1 MNNQDHLSDR
11 HFAEI
16 ARRVEGFTGIM
27 LPPGKRVM
35 VEGRLRK
42 RVRALGLSDLEEY
55 GRQIIDRGG
64 LESEFLHVVDCV
76 TTNKTD
82 FFREPQHF
90 DFLVEHAIPH
100 LLEGRNRH
108 APLRF
113 WSAAASIGAEAY
125 TIGMVAAELLG
136 LEGAPFEIL
145 GTDVSGEVLAQA
157 ARAVYPLAY
166 AAPVQSPYRERY
178 LMFARDAKRQEFR
191 IVPELR
197 RRATFQRLNLM
208 DRSYA
213 VKADVDVIFCRN
225 VLIYFSKETQ
235 AGVIARLSSYL
246 RIGGYLILGHSE
258 SLGGADKSGLRP
270 LGPNI
275 FRRER

>member
-1 MNNQDHLSDR
+1 MNQDHLSDR

-27 LPPGKRVM
+27 LPPSKRVM

-55 GRQIIDRGG
+55 GREIIDRGG
-64 LESEFLHVVDCV
+64 LEDEFLHVVDCV

-90 DFLVEHAIPH
+90 DFLSEEAIPQ
-100 LLEGRNRH
+100 LLAGRKSN

-125 TIGMVAAELLG
+125 TIGMVAAERLG
-136 LEGAPFEIL
+136 LEGANFEIL
-145 GTDVSGEVLAQA
+145 GTDVSGDVLAQA
-157 ARAVYPLAY
+157 VRAVYPKSFAS
-166 AAPVQSPYRERY
+166 PVPQPYRERY
-178 LMFARDAKRQEFR
+178 LMFARDPARQEFR

-197 RRATFQRLNLM
+197 RHVEFQRLNLM
-208 DRSYA
+208 DKSYA
-213 VKADVDVIFCRN
+213 VRSDVDVVFCRN

-235 AGVIARLSSYL
+235 AGVLARLASYL

-258 SLGGADKSGLRP
+258 SLGGNEMSGLRA
-270 LGPNI
+270 LRPNI

>member
-16 ARRVEGFTGIM
+16 ARLVQDFTGIM

-42 RVRALGLSDLEEY
+42 RVRALGLSDLSEY
-55 GRQIIDRGG
+55 GREIIDRGG
-64 LESEFLHVVDCV
+64 IDDEFLHVVDCV

-90 DFLVEHAIPH
+90 DFLAEQAIPS
-100 LLEGRNRH
+100 LLEGRARQ
-108 APLRF
+108 PLRF

-125 TIGMVAAELLG
+125 TIAMVAAERLG
-136 LEGAPFEIL
+136 PERTEFEIL
-145 GTDVSGEVLAQA
+145 GTDVSGEVLTQA
-157 ARAVYPLAY
+157 ARAVYPIAY
-166 AAPVQSPYRERY
+166 ATPIATPYRERY
-178 LMFARDAKRQEFR
+178 LMFARDPRRQEFR

-197 RRATFQRLNLM
+197 KKAQFQRLNLM

-213 VKADVDVIFCRN
+213 VKTDVDVIFCRN

-235 AGVIARLSSYL
+235 AGVLSRLASYL
-246 RIGGYLILGHSE
+246 RLGGYLILGHSE
-258 SLGGADKSGLRP
+258 SLGGAEKKAGLRAM
-270 LGPNI
+270 GPNI
-275 FRRER
+275 FRRDR